1 METGQ
6 RGVASAEIV
15 DGQLNAE
22 VLQRDHHRLV
32 ISLVAE
38 QNALGDLEYK
48 LRRVTPVD
56 ANTSATWPTNE
67 GSPSCRPEPLTA
79 IRGVHPKV
87 QLHVTAWR
95 HASSRTHS
103 PMATTSPDSL
113 AMGMKSNGGMVPR
126 SGWSQRNSASNPT
139 SARSSAT

>member
-22 VLQRDHHRLV
+22 VLQRDPHRLV

-38 QNALGDLEYK
+38 QNALGDLDYK

-56 ANTSATWPTNE
+56 ANTSATWLTDE
-67 GSPSCRPEPLTA
+67 GLPRCRPEPLTA
-79 IRGVHPKV
+79 IRGVLPKV
-87 QLHVTAWR
+87 RLHVTAWR

-103 PMATTSPDSL
+103 PMATTSPDSS
-113 AMGMKSNGGMVPR
+113 AMGMKSNGEMVPR